1 MCSEA
6 AVGLGIKERNRRFTY
21 GECLDDVL
29 EALEHEVRS
38 WLHRSRT
45 CLQGPLRKTALKVGT
60 VNGT

>member
-45 CLQGPLRKTALKVGT
+45 CLQGPLR
-60 VNGT
+60 